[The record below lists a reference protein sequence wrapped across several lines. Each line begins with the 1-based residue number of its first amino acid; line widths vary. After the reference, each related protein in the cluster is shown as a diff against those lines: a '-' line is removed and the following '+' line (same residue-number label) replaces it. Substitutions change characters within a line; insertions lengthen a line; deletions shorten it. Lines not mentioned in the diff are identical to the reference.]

1 MRSSLLFVL
10 VLLGACTSSVVV
22 DESAIRLVMDD
33 QEAAWDRGDIEA
45 FMAGYSDTVCFIGSR
60 GRTCGREPVTAN
72 YKKSYPDKS
81 AMGDLTFRTDEVLPV
96 GDGHAWATGR
106 WTLVRAT
113 DTLQGGYTLLWV
125 KEQMGWRIA
134 RDHSY

>member
-22 DESAIRLVMDD
+22 DGNAIRQVMDA
-33 QEAAWDRGDIEA
+33 QETAWDRGDIEA

-60 GRTCGREPVTAN
+60 GRTCGREAVTAN